1 VQTTAA
7 ARPTAPLAIP
17 ADIRALLARFDLTLD
32 GLLTDSNPKLIKGRA
47 TAHSVILHHLPAR
60 ALAAAVTPGHQGA
73 TAPRSYLAKLA
84 AIGDREGLG
93 PVALR
98 HNGCPWATAGC
109 MAGCLAWA
117 GHGGLSASV
126 AAARGRRTLAMLAS
140 PATYGRAL
148 LWAIARHWAKA
159 QALEVPLAVRL
170 RGTDEGPAIGWH
182 RLALELTP
190 SEAQALSRRFG
201 LIVEPSSGP
210 DHTLASILGPALNDG
225 SLWLYDYSKAPLSGP
240 LGLKAQSAAGWHVT
254 ASMAADRDT
263 AVADA
268 WLAARAG
275 YSIAIPT
282 ALAKGQPLPV
292 AVTLTPYGGESLT
305 LPAVDGDATDQR
317 WKDPAGSAV
326 ILRTKTSRGAGSAA
340 GAFSLAPTAEDQPLR
355 DGLVRLSW

>member
-1 VQTTAA
+1 MQTTAA

-17 ADIRALLARFDLTLD
+17 ADIRTLLARFELTLD
-32 GLLTDSNPKLIKGRA
+32 GLLTDSNPKLAKGSA
-47 TAHSVILHHLPAR
+47 TAHSVILHHLPAK

-84 AIGDREGLG
+84 PIVDREGLG
-93 PVALR
+93 PAARR

-126 AAARGRRTLAMLAS
+126 ASARGRRTLAMLAS
-140 PATYGRAL
+140 PATYGRAI
-148 LWAIARHWAKA
+148 LWAIARQWAKA
-159 QALEVPLAVRL
+159 QALGVPLAVRL

-182 RLALELTP
+182 RLALSLSP
-190 SEAQALSRRFG
+190 VEAQALSRRCG
-201 LIVEPSSGP
+201 LITEPGDGP

-240 LGLKAQSAAGWHVT
+240 LGLRAQSAAGWHVT
-254 ASMAADRDT
+254 ASMAADRET
-263 AVADA
+263 AVVDA
-268 WLAARAG
+268 WAAARAG
-275 YSIAIPT
+275 YSVAIPI

-292 AVTLTPYGGESLT
+292 AVTLTPYGGEPLT
-305 LPAVDGDATDQR
+305 LRAIDGDATDQR

-326 ILRTKTSRGAGSAA
+326 ILHTKTSRGAGPDAK
-340 GAFSLAPTAEDQPLR
+340 AFSLAPTAEDQPLR
-355 DGLVRLSW
+355 DGLVALTW